1 MNLFHKKEKKEE
13 DPNQLNFNA
22 IQNMIYIM
30 KGTFQYQKL
39 LIPLLFIV
47 IITTSFLDY
56 LPSIIIKVIL
66 QRLQQHVTV
75 KELCMTALYLGGF
88 SILVMLVNNYTNSHI
103 WWRMFD
109 CRIKFMMRRIHKVL
123 HMDYE
128 YLESSKVMDVCQKA
142 FRATGG
148 NNNGVE
154 GMMHSFQ
161 NIMVMIVKILFAVT
175 VLGMLNPWLVVLN
188 LFLGILV
195 FINMDVTS
203 KINKEKTWDAMAPFW
218 KKDYYMENMS
228 TNFSYAKDIRLFSM
242 KDWMIHKYEKIH
254 AIMHKK
260 AAESEDRWKFS
271 NILGSTFFL
280 VLNIIIYAYV
290 AYCVVK
296 KDMTI
301 DDYSFYIGTATTFYL
316 TMFSAF
322 GSLAQLR
329 NQSRE
334 INDFRTFL
342 EYPEREQPKETLPLP
357 KTDTYEFVFE
367 HVYFQYDGAKS
378 YALDDLNLTL
388 KAGERLAVVGLN
400 GAGKTTL
407 IKLLCRL
414 YAPTKGRILLNGVDI
429 QSFDRYEYFKLFAPV
444 FQEVEIFAF
453 PMEEN
458 VSMKPPKE
466 TDSNRAEEFLRK
478 AGLGDKLDT
487 LEKGVKTE
495 LLKVIDEDGIDLSG
509 GERQKLAFA
518 RALYKNSPIVVL
530 DEPTSALDALAE
542 YQMYQSFE
550 RLIGHKTAIFISHRL
565 SSTRFCDNIAMFEGG
580 KLVEYGKHEEL
591 LAKGGSYAKM
601 YQVQAQ
607 YYQEG
612 GAVNDTLHEG
622 GEVHEG

>member
-1 MNLFHKKEKKEE
+1 MNLFHKKEKTKE
-13 DPNQLNFNA
+13 DPNQKNYTA
-22 IQNMIYIM
+22 IQNMIYVM

-39 LIPLLFIV
+39 LIPLLFVV
-47 IITTSFLDY
+47 IITTSLLDY
-56 LPSIIIKVIL
+56 LPSIIIKVVL
-66 QRLQQHVTV
+66 QKLEQKVTV
-75 KELCMTALYLGGF
+75 KELGITALYLGGL
-88 SILVMLVNNYTNSHI
+88 SIIVMFLNDYTNSHI
-103 WWRMFD
+103 WWRMID
-109 CRIKFMMRRIHKVL
+109 CRIKFMMRRIRKVL

-128 YLESSKVMDVCQKA
+128 YLESSKV
-142 FRATGG
+142 
-148 NNNGVE
+148 
-154 GMMHSFQ
+154 
-161 NIMVMIVKILFAVT
+161 MVMIVKILFAVT
-175 VLGMLNPWLVVLN
+175 VLGMLNPWLVVFNVL
-188 LFLGILV
+188 LGIVV
-195 FINMDVTS
+195 FINMDWTS
-203 KINKEKTWDAMAPFW
+203 KRNKKLTWDAMAPFW
-218 KKDYYMENMS
+218 KKDYYMENMT

-242 KDWMIHKYEKIH
+242 KDWITHKYEKIH

-260 AAESEDRWKFS
+260 YAESENRWKYS
-271 NILGSTFFL
+271 NIFGSTLFL
-280 VLNIIIYAYV
+280 ILNIVIYAYL

-296 KDMTI
+296 KEMTI
-301 DDYSFYIGTATTFYL
+301 DNYSFYIGTATTFYL
-316 TMFSAF
+316 TIFSAF

-329 NQSRE
+329 NQSRQ

-342 EYPEREQPKETLPLP
+342 EYPDREQPEETLPLP

-367 HVYFQYDGAKS
+367 HVYFQYDGAKN
-378 YALDDLNLTL
+378 YALEDLNLTL

-429 QSFDRYEYFKLFAPV
+429 QSFDRYEYFTLFAPV

-466 TDSNRAEEFLRK
+466 TDSSRAEEFLRK

-495 LLKVIDEDGIDLSG
+495 LLKVIDEEGIDLSG

-518 RALYKNSPIVVL
+518 RALYKDSPIVVL
-530 DEPTSALDALAE
+530 DEPTSALDELAE

-591 LAKGGSYAKM
+591 LAKGGSYANM

-607 YYQEG
+607 YYQENG
-612 GAVNDTLHEG
+612 TATLHEG